1 MAGSRSSGY
10 PVVVFNQIAPQP
22 LEMTLYTDSFIIRGT
37 IMTRYKRVTDILS
50 DPEHHFL
57 VLTDATVDEYGSR
70 ELATRSEFAQVNLA
84 TVLFAVS
91 NEAVDPTPELRT
103 VKVPEAALISIP
115 PFRISGR
122 IHLLPESS
130 LAEALGEL
138 DARFVPVTDATY
150 WSESVGE
157 ARQTAPLLAFNQAR
171 AQVLAPFRIV
181 DPWEGLKT

>member
-1 MAGSRSSGY
+1 MA
-10 PVVVFNQIAPQP
+10 QP
-22 LEMTLYTDSFIIRGT
+22 LELTLYTDSFIIRGT
-37 IMTRYKRVTDILS
+37 IMTRYKRVTDVLN

-84 TVLFAVS
+84 TVLRAFLAFP
-91 NEAVDPTPELRT
+91 VDPTPELRT
-103 VKVPEAALISIP
+103 IKVPEAALISIP

-122 IHLLPESS
+122 IHLLPERT
-130 LAEALGEL
+130 LAQALGEL

-157 ARQTAPLLAFNQAR
+157 ARQTVPLLAFNQAR

>member
-1 MAGSRSSGY
+1 MVLARPGGY
-10 PVVVFNQIAPQP
+10 PVVVFSQIASQP
-22 LEMTLYTDSFIIRGT
+22 LELTLYTDSFIIRGT
-37 IMTRYKRVTDILS
+37 VKTRFKRVTDVLS

-57 VLTDATVDEYGSR
+57 VLTDASVDEYGSR

-91 NEAVDPTPELRT
+91 NVPVEPTPELRT
-103 VKVPEAALISIP
+103 IKVPEAALISIP

-122 IHLLPESS
+122 IHLLPERT

-138 DARFVPVTDATY
+138 DTRFVPVTDATY
-150 WSESVGE
+150 WSDSVGE
-157 ARQTAPLLAFNQAR
+157 ARQTTPLLAFNQAR

-181 DPWEGLKT
+181 DPWEGIKT

>member
-1 MAGSRSSGY
+1 LGGY
-10 PVVVFNQIAPQP
+10 PVSVFNQNVAQS
-22 LEMTLYTDSFIIRGT
+22 LELTLYTDAFIIRGT
-37 IMTRYKRVTDILS
+37 IMTRHKRVTDVLN

-84 TVLFAVS
+84 TVLFAISSVP
-91 NEAVDPTPELRT
+91 VDPTPELRT
-103 VKVPEAALISIP
+103 IKVPEAALISIP

-122 IHLLPESS
+122 IHLLPERT
-130 LAEALGEL
+130 LAQALGEL

-157 ARQTAPLLAFNQAR
+157 ARQTVPLLAFNQAR